1 MSDLNGHRAGRA
13 SARGFRY
20 NQGISRLTFLVLAC
34 LGLCSS
40 GAAEE
45 WYVSNG
51 DVADGEGTASS
62 PWDLASALGGAQK
75 AVKPG
80 DTVLLTEGT
89 YKLDRAR
96 NEATVSVRLAGQEGK
111 PITIRP
117 AAGAHVVIDGGLQVE
132 GPSAY
137 LVIRDLEILVSEP
150 RPEEPLDPDPTYAN
164 IKKVRP
170 WGGLNILAGRGCRYV
185 NLVIHDCLQGIGFWQ
200 GAADSEIYGCILYD
214 NGWAAKDRGHGHAIY
229 TQNKDGTKTIANCVF
244 TGGFGWSMHAYGS
257 ARAYVDNFTIT
268 DNITYDARND
278 FLVGGGRPSKGIR
291 LADNFFHGASVRV
304 GYTAKDNEDVAFV
317 RNILCKGR
325 LAFNNYQ
332 KVDFEENT
340 LLATA
345 IEKSTVKEF
354 QDRGN
359 KTVAQADLAGTKP
372 VVFFRANK
380 YDPRRAHVA
389 VYNPA
394 AKDAAG
400 AATVRVDAGAVLK
413 DGQKFRLM
421 NPRDLWGKASLTSVA
436 RGGNIDVPVKG
447 ELAVY
452 VLLAD

>member
-1 MSDLNGHRAGRA
+1 MSNVNGHRAGRA
-13 SARGFRY
+13 SSLGVRD
-20 NQGISRLTFLVLAC
+20 NQGISRLAFLVLAC

-96 NEATVSVRLAGQEGK
+96 NEATVSVKLAGQEGK

-164 IKKVRP
+164 I
-170 WGGLNILAGRGCRYV
+170 
-185 NLVIHDCLQGIGFWQ
+185 LQGIGFWQ
-200 GAADSEIYGCILYD
+200 GEADSEIYGCILYD
-214 NGWAAKDRGHGHAIY
+214 NGWAAKDRSHGHAIY
-229 TQNKDGTKTIANCVF
+229 TQNKDGTKTIANCIF

-268 DNITYDARND
+268 DNITYEARND
-278 FLVGGGRPSKGIR
+278 FLVGGGRSSKGIR

-317 RNILCKGR
+317 RNVLCKGR

-345 IEKSTVKEF
+345 MEKSTVKEF
-354 QDRGN
+354 QDRRN
-359 KTVAQADLAGTKP
+359 KTVAQAYLAGTKP

-380 YDPRRAHVA
+380 YDSRRAHVA

-436 RGGNIDVPVKG
+436 RNGTIDVPVKG